1 MAKLKL
7 KIPVKR
13 GDRLE
18 LEVET
23 LASSGDGLCHYKGY
37 TLFIPNGL
45 PGDHIQGNV
54 IKTTQRFGVVEIFKR
69 IKLTS

>member
-1 MAKLKL
+1 MLKFLSLKLKRTKTKMAKLKL
-7 KIPVKR
+7 KIPVKK

-45 PGDHIQGNV
+45 PGDRVHGNV
-54 IKTTQRFGVVEIFKR
+54 I
-69 IKLTS
+69 